1 MALHR
6 LWHHLTFLLCS
17 DHEKNKTLTNAFV
30 SANGLD
36 MRMEI
41 RRERNVELA
50 LEDFRYDDIRRWK
63 TAETE
68 MVQDIKG
75 IKIKGTEWENI
86 APYSGAD
93 WQART
98 DASGFLIAEP
108 ASARIF
114 DPDKHYLRPLP
125 TLEIALYAGKLE
137 QNPGW

>member
-1 MALHR
+1 MCIRDSYKYLSEDVTGNAAGETGNSYGFDHHIIRYAEILLIYAEAL
-6 LWHHLTFLLCS
+6 F
-17 DHEKNKTLTNAFV
+17 EKNQAISDGDLDKSINVIRSRVNMPALTNAFV

-86 APYSGAD
+86 APYS
-93 WQART
+93 
-98 DASGFLIAEP
+98 
-108 ASARIF
+108 
-114 DPDKHYLRPLP
+114 
-125 TLEIALYAGKLE
+125 
-137 QNPGW
+137 